1 MTSPLPIRVRFAP
14 SPTGMMHL
22 GNVRAVVMNY
32 LFAKQK
38 HGTFILRIEDTD
50 QQRNVDA
57 YVTGILD
64 DILWLKLDY
73 DEGPIKGGHY
83 EPYFQSQRTSI
94 YQEKLIVLQHRDLVY
109 RCFCTAEELDKKRQ
123 RQIALKQPPRYD
135 RTCLHLSKEQIQENL
150 DAHKP
155 FIWRFQ
161 LPEGTIQIHDM
172 ARGTITFDMKN
183 FSDFALTRQ
192 DGSFTFMFA
201 NFVDDV
207 VMIISHVI
215 RGEDHLTNTAMQA
228 ALYQTFNVPLPM
240 FWHLPIICN
249 ASGQKLSKR
258 DFGFSLN
265 DLRNAGYLS
274 EAICNYLA
282 IIGGG
287 SFEHEIMPLDELVKA
302 MNFDSL
308 NATGQVRYDI
318 EKLRWLNHK
327 WIEKLELEDLTKRC
341 LPFLQT
347 RYPNQPL
354 NEQNI
359 ASLLKAL
366 RTDLTMLADAA
377 DVLQFYFMAP
387 EIDNAQLQEVIPA
400 EFITSLKE
408 IARNNVALI
417 ASESSA
423 QFVDKMKQDAQKQNI
438 QTKYLFWFI
447 RLCLTGKAH
456 GPAVHE
462 LIDMIGTKE
471 AIKRIEKVI
480 AQ

>member
-1 MTSPLPIRVRFAP
+1 MTSQLPIRVRFAP

-94 YQEKLIVLQHRDLVY
+94 YQEKLTVLQHRELVY

-135 RTCLHLSKEQIQENL
+135 RTCLHLSKEQIQLNL
-150 DAHKP
+150 DAHTP

-172 ARGTITFDMKN
+172 SRGTITFDMKN

-192 DGSFTFMFA
+192 DGSFTFIFA

-207 VMIISHVI
+207 AMVISHVI
-215 RGEDHLTNTAMQA
+215 RGEDHLTNTAVQA
-228 ALYQTFNVPLPM
+228 ALYQTFNVPLPV

-249 ASGQKLSKR
+249 AQGQKLSKR

-265 DLRNAGYLS
+265 DLRNAGYLP

-287 SFEHEIMPLDELVKA
+287 SFEHEIMPLEELVKA
-302 MNFDSL
+302 MQFDSL
-308 NATGQVRYDI
+308 SATGQVRYDI

-327 WIEKLELEDLTKRC
+327 WIEKLDLTDLTKRC

-347 RYPNQPL
+347 RYLNQAFD
-354 NEQNI
+354 EKQV
-359 ASLLKAL
+359 ATLLKSL
-366 RTDLTMLADAA
+366 RTDLTTLADAA
-377 DVLQFYFMAP
+377 DALQFYFMAP
-387 EIDNAQLQEVIPA
+387 EVDNVQLQETIPA
-400 EFITSLKE
+400 ECITPLKE
-408 IARNNVALI
+408 ITRANVALI
-417 ASESSA
+417 ASESAA
-423 QFVDKMKQDAQKQNI
+423 QFVERMKQDAQKQNI
-438 QTKYLFWFI
+438 HSKYLFWFI
-447 RLCLTGKAH
+447 RLALTGKAH
-456 GPAVHE
+456 GPAVYE
-462 LIDMIGTKE
+462 LIDMIGVSE
-471 AIKRIEKVI
+471 SIKRIEKIV